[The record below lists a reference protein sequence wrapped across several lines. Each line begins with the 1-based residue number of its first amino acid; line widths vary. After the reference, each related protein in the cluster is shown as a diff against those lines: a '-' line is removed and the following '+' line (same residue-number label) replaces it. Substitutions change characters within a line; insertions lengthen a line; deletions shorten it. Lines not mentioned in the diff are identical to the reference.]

1 MNLIIYLKK
10 KSTLNMVKSVQG
22 WFIQV
27 GLAQSKHILTLVHSS
42 SNSLSC
48 WQCSSLDSLLS
59 AIWTSLTMVLFKLS
73 YNLFTDSIKSLEV
86 KYNISLEIRTQQFHN
101 HHWSEP
107 CSQVRSINQPNLL
120 YILLKVHVLTHP
132 EWGEMF
138 LWYKQFTSSQNN
150 AN

>member
-1 MNLIIYLKK
+1 MNLIIYPKK
-10 KSTLNMVKSVQG
+10 KSTLNMMKSVQG
-22 WFIQV
+22 WFIKAV
-27 GLAQSKHILTLVHSS
+27 SVQSKHILTLVHSS

-86 KYNISLEIRTQQFHN
+86 KYNISLEIRTQQFHS

-107 CSQVRSINQPNLL
+107 CSQVRSINQRNVL
-120 YILLKVHVLTHP
+120 YTQLEVHVLTHP
-132 EWGEMF
+132 EWCEM
-138 LWYKQFTSSQNN
+138 LLYKQFISSQNN